1 MVPLDQRTV
10 LTLLAAAPRRIA
22 RACRDMTDECLRRK
36 PSVDSCSANE
46 VLAHSRACA
55 EVWGGSI
62 MAMLT
67 QDGPALRYVSP
78 RSWIKK
84 TNYTGLAFAD
94 SFREYAKQR
103 KELLN
108 VLRALRDTDWSRDAT
123 IKAATKHRKE
133 TVLSYAQQ
141 MARHQA
147 RHCEQFER
155 ILGAAARKGR
165 SS

>member
-1 MVPLDQRTV
+1 
-10 LTLLAAAPRRIA
+10 
-22 RACRDMTDECLRRK
+22 MTDERLRRK
-36 PSVDSCSANE
+36 PDAGSWSANE
-46 VLAHSRACA
+46 VLAHLRACA
-55 EVWGGSI
+55 DVWGGSI

-67 QDGPALRYVSP
+67 QDRPALRYISP

-84 TNYTGLAFAD
+84 TNYTSLAFAD

-141 MARHQA
+141 MAQHEA
-147 RHCEQFER
+147 RHCEQIER
-155 ILGAAARKGR
+155 ILGAAPRKDR

>member
-1 MVPLDQRTV
+1 MGEPDHRTA
-10 LTLLAAAPRRIA
+10 LELLSEAPHRIA
-22 RACRDMTDECLRRK
+22 RASKNASDEELRRK
-36 PSVDSCSANE
+36 PAVDSWSANE
-46 VLAHSRACA
+46 VLAHLRSCA
-55 EVWGGSI
+55 DVWGGSI
-62 MAMLT
+62 MAMLA

-103 KELLN
+103 KELLK
-108 VLRALRDTDWSRDAT
+108 VLRALGDTDWLRDAI

-141 MARHQA
+141 MARHEA
-147 RHCEQFER
+147 RHCKQLER
-155 ILGAAARKGR
+155 ILGVARE
-165 SS
+165 